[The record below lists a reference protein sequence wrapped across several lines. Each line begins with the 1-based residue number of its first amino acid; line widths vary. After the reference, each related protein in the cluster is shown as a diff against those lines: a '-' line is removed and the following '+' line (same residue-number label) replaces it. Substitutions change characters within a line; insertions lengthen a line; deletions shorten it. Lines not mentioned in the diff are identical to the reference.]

1 MLVNRMPAILTRGV
15 DNALHKRPPVS
26 QALSSKDVLSDMA
39 FASHIKQKNRASLAT
54 SDGISFLL
62 TICAVFCLLVL
73 DNCDG
78 DLKSKD
84 FGGLQKEGTSL

>member
-54 SDGISFLL
+54 SDGISLL
-62 TICAVFCLLVL
+62 FQMCCLLFV
-73 DNCDG
+73 G
-78 DLKSKD
+78 
-84 FGGLQKEGTSL
+84 FG

>member
-1 MLVNRMPAILTRGV
+1 
-15 DNALHKRPPVS
+15 
-26 QALSSKDVLSDMA
+26 
-39 FASHIKQKNRASLAT
+39 
-54 SDGISFLL
+54 
-62 TICAVFCLLVL
+62 LLVL